1 MVEGLTRE
9 HWVQLRAKR
18 PLSEDTLATL
28 PIVVDGAETQLSMA
42 MDQAGHLHLLIPVD
56 HGPAGVA
63 PPDLN
68 GLKVRHR
75 HLQTGNVLDL
85 SAPPSHESVFNPFS
99 IEIVDAVVRQMREP
113 WKAVAATVRAW
124 QSAWKPIRQ
133 TMDKTVQVGLFG
145 ELLVLRCLMIPALGA
160 TSAIGQWSGP
170 DSERHD
176 FVGTQL
182 HIEVKTTRKSRPE
195 HDISRVDQ
203 LRVPG
208 GCQLLLVSIQ
218 LEESVGG
225 HETLATQ
232 MDAII
237 DLLRVDA
244 AALDE
249 FMTKMVYM
257 GWSDDMRDSG
267 ELLRFFVRGADVYAV
282 DEDFPRLPDEFQLPS
297 GIVSIRYTID
307 LANLPS
313 LSVDEAV
320 AVIQDANEP
329 NAC

>member
-1 MVEGLTRE
+1 MIEGLTRE
-9 HWVQLRAKR
+9 HWAQLRSRR
-18 PLSEDTLATL
+18 PLSEDAFATL
-28 PIVVDGAETQLSMA
+28 PIVVDGAATQLAMA

-56 HGPAGVA
+56 HGPTGGA

-68 GLKVRHR
+68 GLKVRYR
-75 HLQTGNVLDL
+75 QLQTGNVLDL
-85 SAPPSHESVFNPFS
+85 SAPPSHEGVFNPFS
-99 IEIVDAVVRQMREP
+99 IEIVDAVVSQMREP
-113 WKAVAATVRAW
+113 WKAVAATIRAW
-124 QSAWKPIRQ
+124 QSAWKPVRQ
-133 TMDKTVQVGLFG
+133 AMDKTVQVGLFG
-145 ELLVLRCLMIPALGA
+145 ELLVLRSLMIPALGPTRA
-160 TSAIGQWSGP
+160 VDQWSGP

-176 FVGTQL
+176 FVGAQL

-195 HDISRVDQ
+195 HDISRLDQ
-203 LRVPG
+203 LRVPA
-208 GCQLLLVSIQ
+208 GCQLLLVSVQ
-218 LEESVGG
+218 LEESIGG

-237 DLLRVDA
+237 DLLRGDA

-282 DEDFPRLPDEFQLPS
+282 DEDFPRLPDDFQLPS
-297 GIVSIRYTID
+297 GIVSVRYTID

-313 LSVDEAV
+313 LGVDEAV
-320 AVIQDANEP
+320 AVILDANEL
-329 NAC
+329 NAS